1 MSKKAK
7 GFGQS
12 PTPTRKFKDFLLA
25 FGDFYR
31 KNSKYETKLQ
41 QFFKANI
48 NKLDDLLLDALP
60 LVFTSL
66 IADKSIDEREKIA
79 CLFENFAV
87 TIDKF
92 PLGDRATNLELSITA
107 HNLSLKIY
115 TRENSPEHWAQIL
128 NNLALAYSN
137 RIRGDR
143 SENLEKAI
151 ELYEQALEVY
161 TRENSPEHW
170 AQILNNLALAYSN
183 RIPGDRSENL
193 EKAIKLYGQ
202 ALEIRTRENFPVDWA
217 MTLNNLA
224 IAYSNRIRGDRAENL
239 EKAIELYEQTLEIR
253 TRENFLEDWAP
264 ILNNLALAY
273 SDRIRGDRAENLEKA
288 IELYEQALEVYT
300 RKNFPENWAMTL
312 NNLANA
318 YSNRILGDRAE
329 NLERALEL
337 YEQALE
343 VRTRKNFPVDCA
355 GTLNNLA
362 SAYSNRILGDRAEN
376 LEKAIELYEQ
386 ALEVYT
392 RENFPENWAISQHN
406 LANAYRERVLGERKD
421 NLERA
426 IDLYNQAAQIF
437 TRAALPVRWAKNK
450 GDLAEA
456 LMQRDNPGD
465 LDTAIALLQEALE
478 VSPAGCQDF
487 IDFQYR
493 LGIALSQRYD
503 RDKNFDDLRQALVA
517 YKTALDL
524 ISPEHYDRK
533 DIWKALPT
541 TQTILGSRLV
551 RDGEWQQGLQLLLN
565 SVNQLS
571 TSDDRLAHANALYHT
586 GRAYEVLSDREKAR
600 LYYRDALRW
609 YEYLQYLPGIAKS
622 RAGLG
627 NVFVSQGHLEKGMEE
642 LDRAKAIYQQLP
654 QTDPDKVEEIDII
667 YQASRRAI
675 ERQTSEVYL

>member
-31 KNSKYETKLQ
+31 KNSRDETKLQ
-41 QFFKANI
+41 QFLKANI

-66 IADKSIDEREKIA
+66 IADKSINEREIIA
-79 CLFENFAV
+79 SLFENFAV
-87 TIDKF
+87 TIYKF

-115 TRENSPEHWAQIL
+115 TRENSPA
-128 NNLALAYSN
+128 
-137 RIRGDR
+137 R
-143 SENLEKAI
+143 
-151 ELYEQALEVY
+151 
-161 TRENSPEHW
+161 
-170 AQILNNLALAYSN
+170 
-183 RIPGDRSENL
+183 
-193 EKAIKLYGQ
+193 
-202 ALEIRTRENFPVDWA
+202 
-217 MTLNNLA
+217 
-224 IAYSNRIRGDRAENL
+224 RA
-239 EKAIELYEQTLEIR
+239 
-253 TRENFLEDWAP
+253 
-264 ILNNLALAY
+264 
-273 SDRIRGDRAENLEKA
+273 G
-288 IELYEQALEVYT
+288 
-300 RKNFPENWAMTL
+300 TL

-318 YSNRILGDRAE
+318 YKDRIWGDRAE
-329 NLERALEL
+329 NLERA
-337 YEQALE
+337 
-343 VRTRKNFPVDCA
+343 
-355 GTLNNLA
+355 
-362 SAYSNRILGDRAEN
+362 
-376 LEKAIELYEQ
+376 IELYGQ

-392 RENFPENWAISQHN
+392 RENFPVDRARTLHNLANAYQKRIRGDRAENLERAIKLCEQVLEVYTREDFPVDRARTLHNLANTYQKRIRGDRAENLERAIKLCEQVLEVYTREDFPVARANTLRKLANAYGDRIWSDRSDNLEKAIELCEQALQIYRPDNFPEYWAISQHN

-421 NLERA
+421 NLEQA

-437 TRAALPVRWAKNK
+437 TRAAFPVQWAGNQ

-487 IDFQYR
+487 IDSQYR

-503 RDKNFDDLRQALVA
+503 CDKNPEDLQRALEA

-609 YEYLQYLPGIAKS
+609 YEYLQDLPGIAKS
-622 RAGLG
+622 RTGLG
-627 NVFVSQGHLEKGMEE
+627 NVFVSQGHLEKGMKE
-642 LDRAKAIYQQLP
+642 LDRAKAIYRQLP

-675 ERQTSEVYL
+675 ERQTSEVYI

>member
-1 MSKKAK
+1 MRNKSGLLTYTTMSKKAK

-25 FGDFYR
+25 FGDFCR
-31 KNSKYETKLQ
+31 KNSKDETKLQ
-41 QFFKANI
+41 QFLKANI

-79 CLFENFAV
+79 SLFENFAV
-87 TIDKF
+87 TIYNF

-115 TRENSPEHWAQIL
+115 TCENSPEHWAQIL
-128 NNLALAYSN
+128 NNLALAYSD
-137 RIRGDR
+137 RILGDR

-151 ELYEQALEVY
+151 ELYGQALEIY
-161 TRENSPEHW
+161 TRKNFPVDL
-170 AQILNNLALAYSN
+170 ARILNNLA
-183 RIPGDRSENL
+183 I
-193 EKAIKLYGQ
+193 
-202 ALEIRTRENFPVDWA
+202 
-217 MTLNNLA
+217 
-224 IAYSNRIRGDRAENL
+224 
-239 EKAIELYEQTLEIR
+239 
-253 TRENFLEDWAP
+253 
-264 ILNNLALAY
+264 AY

-288 IELYEQALEVYT
+288 IELY
-300 RKNFPENWAMTL
+300 
-312 NNLANA
+312 
-318 YSNRILGDRAE
+318 G
-329 NLERALEL
+329 
-337 YEQALE
+337 QALE
-343 VRTRKNFPVDCA
+343 VRTRKNFPVDWAMTLNNLASAYINRILGDRAENLEKAIELYGQALEIKTRKNFPVDWA

-392 RENFPENWAISQHN
+392 RENFPENWAISQQN
-406 LANAYRERVLGERKD
+406 LASAYRERVLGERKD
-421 NLERA
+421 NLEQA
-426 IDLYNQAAQIF
+426 IHLYNQAAQIF
-437 TRAALPVRWAKNK
+437 TRAALPVRWAGNQ

-487 IDFQYR
+487 IDSQYR

-609 YEYLQYLPGIAKS
+609 YEYLQDLPGIAKS
-622 RAGLG
+622 RTGLG
-627 NVFVSQGHLEKGMEE
+627 NVFVSQGYLEKGMKE
-642 LDRAKAIYQQLP
+642 LDRAKAIYRQLP
-654 QTDPDKVEEIDII
+654 QTDPDRVEEIDII

>member
-1 MSKKAK
+1 MGNKSGLLTYTTMSKKAK

-31 KNSKYETKLQ
+31 KNSKDETKLQ
-41 QFFKANI
+41 QFLKANI

-79 CLFENFAV
+79 SLFENFAV
-87 TIDKF
+87 TIYKF
-92 PLGDRATNLELSITA
+92 PLGDRATNLELSIIA

-115 TRENSPEHWAQIL
+115 TCENSPENWAQIL
-128 NNLALAYSN
+128 NNLAL
-137 RIRGDR
+137 
-143 SENLEKAI
+143 
-151 ELYEQALEVY
+151 
-161 TRENSPEHW
+161 
-170 AQILNNLALAYSN
+170 
-183 RIPGDRSENL
+183 
-193 EKAIKLYGQ
+193 
-202 ALEIRTRENFPVDWA
+202 
-217 MTLNNLA
+217 
-224 IAYSNRIRGDRAENL
+224 AYSNRIRGDRAENL
-239 EKAIELYEQTLEIR
+239 EKAIELYGQALEIYTR
-253 TRENFLEDWAP
+253 KNLRENWAQ

-288 IELYEQALEVYT
+288 IELYGQALEIYTRKNFPEDWAMTLNNLANAYSVRILGDRSENLEKAIELYEQALEVRT

-318 YSNRILGDRAE
+318 YSVQILGDRSE
-329 NLERALEL
+329 NLEKAIKLH
-337 YEQALE
+337 EQALE
-343 VRTRKNFPVDCA
+343 VRTRENFPVD
-355 GTLNNLA
+355 
-362 SAYSNRILGDRAEN
+362 
-376 LEKAIELYEQ
+376 
-386 ALEVYT
+386 
-392 RENFPENWAISQHN
+392 WAISQHN
-406 LANAYRERVLGERKD
+406 LASAYRERVLGERKD
-421 NLERA
+421 NLEQA
-426 IDLYNQAAQIF
+426 IHLHNQAAQIF
-437 TRAALPVRWAKNK
+437 TRAAFPVQWAGNQ
-450 GDLAEA
+450 GHLAEA

-487 IDFQYR
+487 IDSQYR

-503 RDKNFDDLRQALVA
+503 RNKNFDDLRQALVA

-609 YEYLQYLPGIAKS
+609 YEYLQDLPGIAKS
-622 RAGLG
+622 RTGLG
-627 NVFVSQGHLEKGMEE
+627 NVFVSQGYLEKGMEE
-642 LDRAKAIYQQLP
+642 LDRAKAIYRQLP

-675 ERQTSEVYL
+675 ERQTSEVYI

>member
-25 FGDFYR
+25 FGDFCR
-31 KNSKYETKLQ
+31 KNPKDETKLQ
-41 QFFKANI
+41 QFLKANI

-60 LVFTSL
+60 LVVTSL
-66 IADKSIDEREKIA
+66 IADKSINEREKIA
-79 CLFENFAV
+79 SLFENFAV
-87 TIDKF
+87 TIHEF

-115 TRENSPEHWAQIL
+115 TRKDFPE
-128 NNLALAYSN
+128 
-137 RIRGDR
+137 
-143 SENLEKAI
+143 
-151 ELYEQALEVY
+151 
-161 TRENSPEHW
+161 
-170 AQILNNLALAYSN
+170 
-183 RIPGDRSENL
+183 
-193 EKAIKLYGQ
+193 
-202 ALEIRTRENFPVDWA
+202 DWA
-217 MTLNNLA
+217 M
-224 IAYSNRIRGDRAENL
+224 
-239 EKAIELYEQTLEIR
+239 
-253 TRENFLEDWAP
+253 
-264 ILNNLALAY
+264 
-273 SDRIRGDRAENLEKA
+273 
-288 IELYEQALEVYT
+288 
-300 RKNFPENWAMTL
+300 
-312 NNLANA
+312 
-318 YSNRILGDRAE
+318 
-329 NLERALEL
+329 
-337 YEQALE
+337 
-343 VRTRKNFPVDCA
+343 
-355 GTLNNLA
+355 TLNNLA

-386 ALEVYT
+386 ALEVRT
-392 RENFPENWAISQHN
+392 RKNFPVDWAMSQQN
-406 LANAYRERVLGERKD
+406 LANAYRERVFGERKD
-421 NLERA
+421 NLEQA
-426 IDLYNQAAQIF
+426 IDLHNQAAQIF
-437 TRAALPVRWAKNK
+437 TRAAFPVPWAGNQ

-478 VSPAGCQDF
+478 VYPAGCQDF
-487 IDFQYR
+487 IDSQYR

-571 TSDDRLAHANALYHT
+571 TSDDRLAHGNALYHT

-609 YEYLQYLPGIAKS
+609 SEYLQDLPGIAKS
-622 RAGLG
+622 RTGLG

-654 QTDPDKVEEIDII
+654 QTDPDKVEEIDIKPL
-667 YQASRRAI
+667 A
-675 ERQTSEVYL
+675 

>member
-12 PTPTRKFKDFLLA
+12 PTPTRKFKDFLL
-25 FGDFYR
+25 
-31 KNSKYETKLQ
+31 
-41 QFFKANI
+41 
-48 NKLDDLLLDALP
+48 LLLDALP

-79 CLFENFAV
+79 SLFENFAV
-87 TIDKF
+87 TIYKF

-115 TRENSPEHWAQIL
+115 TRENFPEDWAGTL
-128 NNLALAYSN
+128 NNLALAYSD

-143 SENLEKAI
+143 ADNLEKAI
-151 ELYEQALEVY
+151 ELY
-161 TRENSPEHW
+161 
-170 AQILNNLALAYSN
+170 
-183 RIPGDRSENL
+183 
-193 EKAIKLYGQ
+193 GQ
-202 ALEIRTRENFPVDWA
+202 ALEIKTRKNFLEDWA

-224 IAYSNRIRGDRAENL
+224 LAYSNRIRGDRAENL
-239 EKAIELYEQTLEIR
+239 EKAIELYGQALEIY
-253 TRENFLEDWAP
+253 TCENFPEDWAMT
-264 ILNNLALAY
+264 LNNLANAY
-273 SDRIRGDRAENLEKA
+273 SVRILGDRSENLEKA
-288 IELYEQALEVYT
+288 IELYEQALEVRT

-318 YSNRILGDRAE
+318 YSVQILGDR
-329 NLERALEL
+329 
-337 YEQALE
+337 
-343 VRTRKNFPVDCA
+343 
-355 GTLNNLA
+355 
-362 SAYSNRILGDRAEN
+362 SEN
-376 LEKAIELYEQ
+376 LEKAIELYGQ

-392 RENFPENWAISQHN
+392 RENFPVDWAISQHN
-406 LANAYRERVLGERKD
+406 LASAYRERVLGERKD
-421 NLERA
+421 NLEQA
-426 IDLYNQAAQIF
+426 IHLHNQAAQIF
-437 TRAALPVRWAKNK
+437 TRAAFPVQWAGNQ
-450 GDLAEA
+450 GHLAEA

-487 IDFQYR
+487 IDSQYR

-503 RDKNFDDLRQALVA
+503 RDKNPDDLQRALVA
-517 YKTALDL
+517 YKTALDP

-609 YEYLQYLPGIAKS
+609 YEYLQDLPGIAKS
-622 RAGLG
+622 RTGLG
-627 NVFVSQGHLEKGMEE
+627 NVFVSQGYLEKGMKE
-642 LDRAKAIYQQLP
+642 LDRAKAIYRQLP
-654 QTDPDKVEEIDII
+654 QTDPDRVEEIDII

-675 ERQTSEVYL
+675 ERQTSEVYI

>member
-12 PTPTRKFKDFLLA
+12 PTPTRKFKDFLFA
-25 FGDFYR
+25 FGDFCR
-31 KNSKYETKLQ
+31 KNSKDETKLQ
-41 QFFKANI
+41 QFLKANI

-115 TRENSPEHWAQIL
+115 TRENSPENWAQIL
-128 NNLALAYSN
+128 NNLAL
-137 RIRGDR
+137 
-143 SENLEKAI
+143 
-151 ELYEQALEVY
+151 
-161 TRENSPEHW
+161 
-170 AQILNNLALAYSN
+170 
-183 RIPGDRSENL
+183 
-193 EKAIKLYGQ
+193 
-202 ALEIRTRENFPVDWA
+202 
-217 MTLNNLA
+217 
-224 IAYSNRIRGDRAENL
+224 AYSNRIRGDRAENL
-239 EKAIELYEQTLEIR
+239 EKAIELYGQVLEIRTRENFPENWAATLNNLAIAYSNRIRGDRADNLEKAIELYEQTLEVR
-253 TRENFLEDWAP
+253 TRENFLEDWAT

-273 SDRIRGDRAENLEKA
+273 SDRI
-288 IELYEQALEVYT
+288 
-300 RKNFPENWAMTL
+300 
-312 NNLANA
+312 
-318 YSNRILGDRAE
+318 LGDRSE
-329 NLERALEL
+329 NLERAIKL

-343 VRTRKNFPVDCA
+343 VRTRKNFPVDWA
-355 GTLNNLA
+355 ATFNNLA

-376 LEKAIELYEQ
+376 LEKAIELYGQ

-421 NLERA
+421 NLEQA
-426 IDLYNQAAQIF
+426 IDLYNQAAQIS
-437 TRAALPVRWAKNK
+437 TRAAFPVPWAGNQ

-487 IDFQYR
+487 IDSQYL
-493 LGIALSQRYD
+493 LGIALSERYD
-503 RDKNFDDLRQALVA
+503 RDKNLDDLQRALVA

-609 YEYLQYLPGIAKS
+609 YEYLQDLPGIAKS
-622 RAGLG
+622 RTGLG

>member
-1 MSKKAK
+1 MRNRSGLLTYTTMSKKAK

-31 KNSKYETKLQ
+31 KNSKDETKLQ
-41 QFFKANI
+41 QFLKANI

-79 CLFENFAV
+79 SLLENFAV
-87 TIDKF
+87 TIYEF
-92 PLGDRATNLELSITA
+92 PLGDRATNLELSIIA

-115 TRENSPEHWAQIL
+115 TCENSPENWAQIL
-128 NNLALAYSN
+128 NNLALAYSD
-137 RIRGDR
+137 RIRGDRGENLEKAIELYGQALEIYTCENFPEDWAMTLNNLANAYSVRILGDR

-151 ELYEQALEVY
+151 ELYEQALEV
-161 TRENSPEHW
+161 R
-170 AQILNNLALAYSN
+170 
-183 RIPGDRSENL
+183 
-193 EKAIKLYGQ
+193 
-202 ALEIRTRENFPVDWA
+202 
-217 MTLNNLA
+217 
-224 IAYSNRIRGDRAENL
+224 
-239 EKAIELYEQTLEIR
+239 
-253 TRENFLEDWAP
+253 
-264 ILNNLALAY
+264 
-273 SDRIRGDRAENLEKA
+273 
-288 IELYEQALEVYT
+288 T

-318 YSNRILGDRAE
+318 YSVQILGDR
-329 NLERALEL
+329 
-337 YEQALE
+337 
-343 VRTRKNFPVDCA
+343 
-355 GTLNNLA
+355 
-362 SAYSNRILGDRAEN
+362 SEN
-376 LEKAIELYEQ
+376 LEKAIELYGQ

-392 RENFPENWAISQHN
+392 RENFPVDWAISQHN
-406 LANAYRERVLGERKD
+406 LASAYRERVLGERKD
-421 NLERA
+421 NLEQA
-426 IDLYNQAAQIF
+426 IHLYNQAAQIF
-437 TRAALPVRWAKNK
+437 TRAALPVRWAGNQ

-487 IDFQYR
+487 IDSQYR

-609 YEYLQYLPGIAKS
+609 YEYLQDLPGIAKS
-622 RAGLG
+622 RTGLG
-627 NVFVSQGHLEKGMEE
+627 NVFVSQGYLEKGMKE
-642 LDRAKAIYQQLP
+642 LDRAKAIYRQLP
-654 QTDPDKVEEIDII
+654 QTDPDRVEEIDII

-675 ERQTSEVYL
+675 ERQTSEVYI

>member
-60 LVFTSL
+60 LVFTRL

-92 PLGDRATNLELSITA
+92 PLGDRATNLELSIIA

-115 TRENSPEHWAQIL
+115 TRKDSPENWAQIL
-128 NNLALAYSN
+128 NNLAVACKNRILGDRAENLERAIKLYEQALEVRTRKNFPVDWAGTLNNLALAYSD

-143 SENLEKAI
+143 ADNLEKAI
-151 ELYEQALEVY
+151 ELYGQALEIY
-161 TRENSPEHW
+161 TRKNFPVDL
-170 AQILNNLALAYSN
+170 ARILNNLA
-183 RIPGDRSENL
+183 I
-193 EKAIKLYGQ
+193 
-202 ALEIRTRENFPVDWA
+202 
-217 MTLNNLA
+217 
-224 IAYSNRIRGDRAENL
+224 
-239 EKAIELYEQTLEIR
+239 
-253 TRENFLEDWAP
+253 
-264 ILNNLALAY
+264 AY

-288 IELYEQALEVYT
+288 IELYGQALEVRT
-300 RKNFPENWAMTL
+300 RKNFPVDWAMTL
-312 NNLANA
+312 NNLASA
-318 YSNRILGDRAE
+318 YINRILGDRAE
-329 NLERALEL
+329 NLEKAIEL
-337 YEQALE
+337 YGQALE

-386 ALEVYT
+386 ALQVYT
-392 RENFPENWAISQHN
+392 RENFPENWAMSQQN
-406 LANAYRERVLGERKD
+406 LANAYCERVLGERKD

-487 IDFQYR
+487 IDSQYR

-609 YEYLQYLPGIAKS
+609 YEYLQDLPGIAKS
-622 RAGLG
+622 RTGLG

>member
-25 FGDFYR
+25 FGDFCR
-31 KNSKYETKLQ
+31 KNSKDETKLQ
-41 QFFKANI
+41 QFLKANI

-79 CLFENFAV
+79 SLFENFAV
-87 TIDKF
+87 TIYNF

-115 TRENSPEHWAQIL
+115 TREDSPEDWAGTLNNLAVACKNRILGDRAENLERAIKLYEQALEVRTRKNFPVDWAGTL
-128 NNLALAYSN
+128 NNLALAYSD

-143 SENLEKAI
+143 ADNLEKAI
-151 ELYEQALEVY
+151 ELYGQALEIY
-161 TRENSPEHW
+161 TRKNFPVDL
-170 AQILNNLALAYSN
+170 ARILNNLA
-183 RIPGDRSENL
+183 I
-193 EKAIKLYGQ
+193 
-202 ALEIRTRENFPVDWA
+202 
-217 MTLNNLA
+217 
-224 IAYSNRIRGDRAENL
+224 
-239 EKAIELYEQTLEIR
+239 
-253 TRENFLEDWAP
+253 
-264 ILNNLALAY
+264 AY

-288 IELYEQALEVYT
+288 IELY
-300 RKNFPENWAMTL
+300 
-312 NNLANA
+312 
-318 YSNRILGDRAE
+318 G
-329 NLERALEL
+329 
-337 YEQALE
+337 QALE
-343 VRTRKNFPVDCA
+343 VRTRKNFPVDWA
-355 GTLNNLA
+355 MTLNNLA
-362 SAYSNRILGDRAEN
+362 SAYINRILGDRAEN

-392 RENFPENWAISQHN
+392 RENFPENWAISQQN
-406 LANAYRERVLGERKD
+406 LASAYRERVLGERKD
-421 NLERA
+421 NLEQA
-426 IDLYNQAAQIF
+426 IHLYNQAAQIF
-437 TRAALPVRWAKNK
+437 TRAALPVRWAGNQ

-487 IDFQYR
+487 IDSQYR

-609 YEYLQYLPGIAKS
+609 YEYLQDLPGIAKS
-622 RAGLG
+622 RTGLG
-627 NVFVSQGHLEKGMEE
+627 NVFVSQGYLEKGMKE
-642 LDRAKAIYQQLP
+642 LDRAKAIYRQLP
-654 QTDPDKVEEIDII
+654 QTDPDRVEEIDII

>member
-1 MSKKAK
+1 MRNKSGLLTYTTMSKKAK

-25 FGDFYR
+25 FGDFCR
-31 KNSKYETKLQ
+31 KNSKDETKLQ
-41 QFFKANI
+41 QFLKANI

-79 CLFENFAV
+79 SLFENFAV
-87 TIDKF
+87 TIYNF

-115 TRENSPEHWAQIL
+115 TREDSPEDWAGTLNNLAVACKNRILGDRAENLERAIKLYEQALEVRTRKNFPVDWAGTL
-128 NNLALAYSN
+128 NNLALAYSD

-143 SENLEKAI
+143 ADNLEKAI
-151 ELYEQALEVY
+151 ELYGQALEIY
-161 TRENSPEHW
+161 TRKNFPVDL
-170 AQILNNLALAYSN
+170 ARILNNLA
-183 RIPGDRSENL
+183 I
-193 EKAIKLYGQ
+193 
-202 ALEIRTRENFPVDWA
+202 
-217 MTLNNLA
+217 
-224 IAYSNRIRGDRAENL
+224 
-239 EKAIELYEQTLEIR
+239 
-253 TRENFLEDWAP
+253 
-264 ILNNLALAY
+264 AY

-288 IELYEQALEVYT
+288 IELY
-300 RKNFPENWAMTL
+300 
-312 NNLANA
+312 
-318 YSNRILGDRAE
+318 G
-329 NLERALEL
+329 
-337 YEQALE
+337 QALE
-343 VRTRKNFPVDCA
+343 VRTRKNFPVDWA
-355 GTLNNLA
+355 MTLNNLA

-392 RENFPENWAISQHN
+392 RENFPENWAISQQN
-406 LANAYRERVLGERKD
+406 LASAYRERVLGERKD
-421 NLERA
+421 NLEQA
-426 IDLYNQAAQIF
+426 IHLYNQAAQIF
-437 TRAALPVRWAKNK
+437 TRAALPVRWAGNQ

-487 IDFQYR
+487 IDSQYR

-609 YEYLQYLPGIAKS
+609 YEYLQDLPGIAKS
-622 RAGLG
+622 RTGLG
-627 NVFVSQGHLEKGMEE
+627 NVFVSQGHLEKGMKE
-642 LDRAKAIYQQLP
+642 LDRAKAIYRQLP
-654 QTDPDKVEEIDII
+654 QTDPDRVEEIDII

-675 ERQTSEVYL
+675 ERQTSEVYI

>member
-1 MSKKAK
+1 MRNKSGLLTYTTMSKKAK

-12 PTPTRKFKDFLLA
+12 PTPTRKFKDFLFA

-31 KNSKYETKLQ
+31 KNSKDETKLQ
-41 QFFKANI
+41 QFLKANI

-66 IADKSIDEREKIA
+66 IADKSIDERERIA
-79 CLFENFAV
+79 SLFENFAV
-87 TIDKF
+87 TIYNF

-115 TRENSPEHWAQIL
+115 TREDSPE
-128 NNLALAYSN
+128 
-137 RIRGDR
+137 
-143 SENLEKAI
+143 
-151 ELYEQALEVY
+151 
-161 TRENSPEHW
+161 
-170 AQILNNLALAYSN
+170 
-183 RIPGDRSENL
+183 
-193 EKAIKLYGQ
+193 
-202 ALEIRTRENFPVDWA
+202 DWA
-217 MTLNNLA
+217 GTLNNLA
-224 IAYSNRIRGDRAENL
+224 SAYIN
-239 EKAIELYEQTLEIR
+239 
-253 TRENFLEDWAP
+253 
-264 ILNNLALAY
+264 
-273 SDRIRGDRAENLEKA
+273 RIRGDRAENLEKA
-288 IELYEQALEVYT
+288 IELYEQALEIYTRKNFPVDWAGTLNNLALAYSDRIRGDRADNLEKAIELYGQALEIYTRKNFPEDWAMTLNNLALAYSNRIRGDRAENLEKAIKLYEQALEVRT

-318 YSNRILGDRAE
+318 YSVRILGDR
-329 NLERALEL
+329 
-337 YEQALE
+337 
-343 VRTRKNFPVDCA
+343 
-355 GTLNNLA
+355 
-362 SAYSNRILGDRAEN
+362 SEN
-376 LEKAIELYEQ
+376 LEKAIELYGQ

-392 RENFPENWAISQHN
+392 RENFPVDWAISQHN
-406 LANAYRERVLGERKD
+406 LASAYRERVLGERKD
-421 NLERA
+421 NLEQA
-426 IDLYNQAAQIF
+426 IHLHNQAAQIF
-437 TRAALPVRWAKNK
+437 TRAAFPVQWAGNQ
-450 GDLAEA
+450 GHLAEA

-487 IDFQYR
+487 IDSQYR

-503 RDKNFDDLRQALVA
+503 RDKNPDDLQRALVA

-609 YEYLQYLPGIAKS
+609 YEYLQDLPGIAKS
-622 RAGLG
+622 RTGLG
-627 NVFVSQGHLEKGMEE
+627 NVFVSQGHLEKGMKE
-642 LDRAKAIYQQLP
+642 LDRAKAIYRQLP
-654 QTDPDKVEEIDII
+654 QTDPDRVEEIDII

-675 ERQTSEVYL
+675 ERQTSEVYI

>member
-31 KNSKYETKLQ
+31 KNSRDETKLQ
-41 QFFKANI
+41 QFLKANI

-79 CLFENFAV
+79 SLFENFAV
-87 TIDKF
+87 TIYKF

-115 TRENSPEHWAQIL
+115 TRENFPEDWAGTL
-128 NNLALAYSN
+128 NNLALAYSD

-143 SENLEKAI
+143 ADNLEKAI
-151 ELYEQALEVY
+151 ELY
-161 TRENSPEHW
+161 
-170 AQILNNLALAYSN
+170 
-183 RIPGDRSENL
+183 
-193 EKAIKLYGQ
+193 GQ
-202 ALEIRTRENFPVDWA
+202 ALEIKTRKNFLEDWA

-224 IAYSNRIRGDRAENL
+224 LAYSNRIRGDRAENL
-239 EKAIELYEQTLEIR
+239 EKAIELYGQALEIY
-253 TRENFLEDWAP
+253 TCENFPEDWAMT
-264 ILNNLALAY
+264 LNNLANAY
-273 SDRIRGDRAENLEKA
+273 SVRILGDRSENLEKA
-288 IELYEQALEVYT
+288 IELYEQALEVRT

-318 YSNRILGDRAE
+318 YSVQILGDR
-329 NLERALEL
+329 
-337 YEQALE
+337 
-343 VRTRKNFPVDCA
+343 
-355 GTLNNLA
+355 
-362 SAYSNRILGDRAEN
+362 SEN
-376 LEKAIELYEQ
+376 LEKAIELYGQ

-392 RENFPENWAISQHN
+392 RENFPVDWAISQHN
-406 LANAYRERVLGERKD
+406 LASAYRERVLGERKD
-421 NLERA
+421 NLEQA
-426 IDLYNQAAQIF
+426 IHLHNQAAQIF
-437 TRAALPVRWAKNK
+437 TRAAFPVQWAGNQ
-450 GDLAEA
+450 GHLAEA

-609 YEYLQYLPGIAKS
+609 YEYLQDLPGIAKS
-622 RAGLG
+622 RTGLG

>member
-25 FGDFYR
+25 FGDFCR
-31 KNSKYETKLQ
+31 KNSKDETKLQ
-41 QFFKANI
+41 QFLKANI

-79 CLFENFAV
+79 SLLENFAV
-87 TIDKF
+87 TIYEF
-92 PLGDRATNLELSITA
+92 PLGDRATNLELSIIA

-115 TRENSPEHWAQIL
+115 TCENSPENWAQIL

-137 RIRGDR
+137 RILGDR
-143 SENLEKAI
+143 AENLEKAI
-151 ELYEQALEVY
+151 ELYGQALEIY
-161 TRENSPEHW
+161 TRKNSPENW

-183 RIPGDRSENL
+183 RIL
-193 EKAIKLYGQ
+193 
-202 ALEIRTRENFPVDWA
+202 
-217 MTLNNLA
+217 
-224 IAYSNRIRGDRAENL
+224 GDRAENL
-239 EKAIELYEQTLEIR
+239 EKAIELYGQALEIY
-253 TRENFLEDWAP
+253 TRENF
-264 ILNNLALAY
+264 
-273 SDRIRGDRAENLEKA
+273 R
-288 IELYEQALEVYT
+288 
-300 RKNFPENWAMTL
+300 ENWA
-312 NNLANA
+312 A
-318 YSNRILGDRAE
+318 
-329 NLERALEL
+329 
-337 YEQALE
+337 
-343 VRTRKNFPVDCA
+343 
-355 GTLNNLA
+355 TLNNLA

-386 ALEVYT
+386 ALEVRTRKNFPENWAMTLNNLANAYSVQILGDRSENLEKAIELYGQALEVYT
-392 RENFPENWAISQHN
+392 RENFPVDWAISQHN
-406 LANAYRERVLGERKD
+406 LASAYRERVLGERKD
-421 NLERA
+421 NLEQA
-426 IDLYNQAAQIF
+426 IHLHNQAAQIF
-437 TRAALPVRWAKNK
+437 TRAAFPVQWAGNQ
-450 GDLAEA
+450 GHLAEA

-487 IDFQYR
+487 IDSQYR

-503 RDKNFDDLRQALVA
+503 RDKNPDDLQRALVA
-517 YKTALDL
+517 YKTVLDP

-609 YEYLQYLPGIAKS
+609 YEYLQDLPGIAKS
-622 RAGLG
+622 RTGLG
-627 NVFVSQGHLEKGMEE
+627 NVFVSQGYLEKGMKE
-642 LDRAKAIYQQLP
+642 LDRAKAIYRQLP
-654 QTDPDKVEEIDII
+654 QTDPDRVEEIDII

>member
-31 KNSKYETKLQ
+31 KNSRDETKLQ
-41 QFFKANI
+41 QFLKANI

-66 IADKSIDEREKIA
+66 IADKSINEREIIA
-79 CLFENFAV
+79 SLFENFAV
-87 TIDKF
+87 TIYKF

-115 TRENSPEHWAQIL
+115 TREDSPEDWAGTL
-128 NNLALAYSN
+128 NNLAVACKN
-137 RIRGDR
+137 RILGDR
-143 SENLEKAI
+143 AENLERAI
-151 ELYEQALEVY
+151 E
-161 TRENSPEHW
+161 
-170 AQILNNLALAYSN
+170 
-183 RIPGDRSENL
+183 
-193 EKAIKLYGQ
+193 LYGQ
-202 ALEIRTRENFPVDWA
+202 ALEVRTRKNFPENWA
-217 MTLNNLA
+217 ATLNNLA
-224 IAYSNRIRGDRAENL
+224 IAYSNRIRGDRADNL
-239 EKAIELYEQTLEIR
+239 EKAIELYEQTLEVR
-253 TRENFLEDWAP
+253 TRENFLEDWATILNNLALAYSDRILGDRSENLERAIKLYEQALEVRTRKNFP
-264 ILNNLALAY
+264 VDWAGTLNNLALAY
-273 SDRIRGDRAENLEKA
+273 SDRIRGDRADNLEKA
-288 IELYEQALEVYT
+288 IELYGQALEIY
-300 RKNFPENWAMTL
+300 
-312 NNLANA
+312 
-318 YSNRILGDRAE
+318 
-329 NLERALEL
+329 
-337 YEQALE
+337 
-343 VRTRKNFPVDCA
+343 TRKNFPVDLA
-355 GTLNNLA
+355 RILNNLA
-362 SAYSNRILGDRAEN
+362 LAYSNRILGDRAEN
-376 LEKAIELYEQ
+376 LEKAIELYGQ

-392 RENFPENWAISQHN
+392 RENFPENWAMSQHN
-406 LANAYRERVLGERKD
+406 LANAYCERVLGERKD

-437 TRAALPVRWAKNK
+437 TRAAFPVQWAGNQ

-487 IDFQYR
+487 IDSQYR

-503 RDKNFDDLRQALVA
+503 RDKNFDDLRQALEA

-609 YEYLQYLPGIAKS
+609 YEYLQDLPGIAKS
-622 RAGLG
+622 RTGLG
-627 NVFVSQGHLEKGMEE
+627 NVFVSQGHLEKGMKE
-642 LDRAKAIYQQLP
+642 LDRAKAIYRQLP

-675 ERQTSEVYL
+675 ERQTSEVYI

>member
-31 KNSKYETKLQ
+31 KNSKDETKLQ
-41 QFFKANI
+41 QFLKANI

-66 IADKSIDEREKIA
+66 IADKSIDERERIA
-79 CLFENFAV
+79 SLFENFAV
-87 TIDKF
+87 TIYNF

-115 TRENSPEHWAQIL
+115 TRENFPEDWAGTL
-128 NNLALAYSN
+128 NNLALAYSD

-143 SENLEKAI
+143 ADNLEKAI
-151 ELYEQALEVY
+151 ELYGQALEIY
-161 TRENSPEHW
+161 TRKNFPVDL
-170 AQILNNLALAYSN
+170 ARILNNLA
-183 RIPGDRSENL
+183 I
-193 EKAIKLYGQ
+193 
-202 ALEIRTRENFPVDWA
+202 
-217 MTLNNLA
+217 
-224 IAYSNRIRGDRAENL
+224 
-239 EKAIELYEQTLEIR
+239 
-253 TRENFLEDWAP
+253 
-264 ILNNLALAY
+264 AY

-288 IELYEQALEVYT
+288 IELY
-300 RKNFPENWAMTL
+300 
-312 NNLANA
+312 
-318 YSNRILGDRAE
+318 G
-329 NLERALEL
+329 
-337 YEQALE
+337 QALE
-343 VRTRKNFPVDCA
+343 VRTRKNFPVDWA
-355 GTLNNLA
+355 MTLNNLA
-362 SAYSNRILGDRAEN
+362 SAYINRILGDRAEN
-376 LEKAIELYEQ
+376 LEKAIELYGQ

-426 IDLYNQAAQIF
+426 IDLQNQAAQIF

-609 YEYLQYLPGIAKS
+609 YEYLQDLPGIAKS
-622 RAGLG
+622 RTGLG

>member
-31 KNSKYETKLQ
+31 KNSKDETKLQ
-41 QFFKANI
+41 QFLKANI

-79 CLFENFAV
+79 SLLENFAV
-87 TIDKF
+87 TIYKF
-92 PLGDRATNLELSITA
+92 PLGDRATNLELSIIA

-115 TRENSPEHWAQIL
+115 TCENSPENWAQ
-128 NNLALAYSN
+128 
-137 RIRGDR
+137 
-143 SENLEKAI
+143 
-151 ELYEQALEVY
+151 
-161 TRENSPEHW
+161 
-170 AQILNNLALAYSN
+170 
-183 RIPGDRSENL
+183 
-193 EKAIKLYGQ
+193 
-202 ALEIRTRENFPVDWA
+202 
-217 MTLNNLA
+217 
-224 IAYSNRIRGDRAENL
+224 
-239 EKAIELYEQTLEIR
+239 
-253 TRENFLEDWAP
+253 

-288 IELYEQALEVYT
+288 IELYGQALEIYTRKNFPEDWAMTLNNLALAYSNRIRGDRAENLEKAIKLYEQALEVRT

-318 YSNRILGDRAE
+318 YSVRILGDR
-329 NLERALEL
+329 
-337 YEQALE
+337 
-343 VRTRKNFPVDCA
+343 
-355 GTLNNLA
+355 
-362 SAYSNRILGDRAEN
+362 SEN
-376 LEKAIELYEQ
+376 LEKAIELYGQ

-392 RENFPENWAISQHN
+392 RENFPVDWAISQHN
-406 LANAYRERVLGERKD
+406 LASAYRERVLGERKD
-421 NLERA
+421 NLEQA
-426 IDLYNQAAQIF
+426 IHLHNQAAQIF
-437 TRAALPVRWAKNK
+437 TRAAFPVQWAGNQ
-450 GDLAEA
+450 GHLAEA

-487 IDFQYR
+487 IDSQYR

-503 RDKNFDDLRQALVA
+503 RDKNPDDLQRALVA

-609 YEYLQYLPGIAKS
+609 YEYLQDLPGIAKS
-622 RAGLG
+622 RTGLG
-627 NVFVSQGHLEKGMEE
+627 NVFVSQGHLEKGMKE
-642 LDRAKAIYQQLP
+642 LDRAKAIYRQLP
-654 QTDPDKVEEIDII
+654 QTDPDRVEEIDII

-675 ERQTSEVYL
+675 ERQTSEVYI

>member
-1 MSKKAK
+1 
-7 GFGQS
+7 
-12 PTPTRKFKDFLLA
+12 
-25 FGDFYR
+25 
-31 KNSKYETKLQ
+31 
-41 QFFKANI
+41 
-48 NKLDDLLLDALP
+48 
-60 LVFTSL
+60 
-66 IADKSIDEREKIA
+66 
-79 CLFENFAV
+79 
-87 TIDKF
+87 
-92 PLGDRATNLELSITA
+92 
-107 HNLSLKIY
+107 
-115 TRENSPEHWAQIL
+115 
-128 NNLALAYSN
+128 
-137 RIRGDR
+137 
-143 SENLEKAI
+143 
-151 ELYEQALEVY
+151 
-161 TRENSPEHW
+161 
-170 AQILNNLALAYSN
+170 
-183 RIPGDRSENL
+183 
-193 EKAIKLYGQ
+193 
-202 ALEIRTRENFPVDWA
+202 
-217 MTLNNLA
+217 
-224 IAYSNRIRGDRAENL
+224 
-239 EKAIELYEQTLEIR
+239 
-253 TRENFLEDWAP
+253 
-264 ILNNLALAY
+264 
-273 SDRIRGDRAENLEKA
+273 
-288 IELYEQALEVYT
+288 
-300 RKNFPENWAMTL
+300 
-312 NNLANA
+312 
-318 YSNRILGDRAE
+318 
-329 NLERALEL
+329 
-337 YEQALE
+337 
-343 VRTRKNFPVDCA
+343 
-355 GTLNNLA
+355 
-362 SAYSNRILGDRAEN
+362 
-376 LEKAIELYEQ
+376 
-386 ALEVYT
+386 
-392 RENFPENWAISQHN
+392 

-465 LDTAIALLQEALE
+465 LDTAIALLQEARE

-487 IDFQYR
+487 IDSQYR

>member
-1 MSKKAK
+1 MGNKSGLLTYTTMSKKAK

-31 KNSKYETKLQ
+31 KNSKDETKLQ
-41 QFFKANI
+41 QFLKANI

-79 CLFENFAV
+79 SLFENFAV
-87 TIDKF
+87 TIYKF
-92 PLGDRATNLELSITA
+92 PLGDRATNLELSIIA

-115 TRENSPEHWAQIL
+115 TCENSPENWAQIL
-128 NNLALAYSN
+128 NNLAL
-137 RIRGDR
+137 
-143 SENLEKAI
+143 
-151 ELYEQALEVY
+151 
-161 TRENSPEHW
+161 
-170 AQILNNLALAYSN
+170 
-183 RIPGDRSENL
+183 
-193 EKAIKLYGQ
+193 
-202 ALEIRTRENFPVDWA
+202 
-217 MTLNNLA
+217 
-224 IAYSNRIRGDRAENL
+224 AYSNRIRGDRAENL
-239 EKAIELYEQTLEIR
+239 EKAIELYGQALEIYTR
-253 TRENFLEDWAP
+253 KNLRENWAQ

-288 IELYEQALEVYT
+288 IELYGQALEIYTRKNFPEDWAMTLNNLANAYSVRILGDRSENLEKAIELYEQALEVRT

-318 YSNRILGDRAE
+318 YSVQILGDR
-329 NLERALEL
+329 
-337 YEQALE
+337 
-343 VRTRKNFPVDCA
+343 
-355 GTLNNLA
+355 
-362 SAYSNRILGDRAEN
+362 SEN
-376 LEKAIELYEQ
+376 LEKAIKLHEQ

-392 RENFPENWAISQHN
+392 RENFPVDWAISQHN
-406 LANAYRERVLGERKD
+406 LASAYRERVLGERKD
-421 NLERA
+421 NLEQA
-426 IDLYNQAAQIF
+426 IHLHNQAAQIF
-437 TRAALPVRWAKNK
+437 TRAAFPVQWAGNQ
-450 GDLAEA
+450 GHLAEA

-487 IDFQYR
+487 IDSQYR

-503 RDKNFDDLRQALVA
+503 RDKNPDDLQRALVA

-609 YEYLQYLPGIAKS
+609 YEYLQDLPGIAKS
-622 RAGLG
+622 RTGLG
-627 NVFVSQGHLEKGMEE
+627 NVFVSQGYLEKGMEE
-642 LDRAKAIYQQLP
+642 LDRAKAIYRQLP
-654 QTDPDKVEEIDII
+654 QTDPDRVEEIDII

>member
-31 KNSKYETKLQ
+31 KNSKDETKLQ
-41 QFFKANI
+41 QFLKANI

-79 CLFENFAV
+79 SLLENFAV
-87 TIDKF
+87 TIYEF
-92 PLGDRATNLELSITA
+92 PLGDRATNLELSIIA

-115 TRENSPEHWAQIL
+115 TCENSPEDWAQ
-128 NNLALAYSN
+128 
-137 RIRGDR
+137 
-143 SENLEKAI
+143 
-151 ELYEQALEVY
+151 
-161 TRENSPEHW
+161 
-170 AQILNNLALAYSN
+170 
-183 RIPGDRSENL
+183 
-193 EKAIKLYGQ
+193 
-202 ALEIRTRENFPVDWA
+202 
-217 MTLNNLA
+217 
-224 IAYSNRIRGDRAENL
+224 
-239 EKAIELYEQTLEIR
+239 
-253 TRENFLEDWAP
+253 

-288 IELYEQALEVYT
+288 IELYGQALEIKT
-300 RKNFPENWAMTL
+300 RKNFLEDWAMTLNNLALAYSNRIRGDRAENLEKAIELYGQALEIYTCENFPEDWAMTL

-318 YSNRILGDRAE
+318 YSVRILGDR
-329 NLERALEL
+329 
-337 YEQALE
+337 
-343 VRTRKNFPVDCA
+343 
-355 GTLNNLA
+355 
-362 SAYSNRILGDRAEN
+362 SEN

-392 RENFPENWAISQHN
+392 RENFRENWVATLNNLASAYSVQILGDRSENLEKAIELYGQALEVYTRENFPVDWAISQHN
-406 LANAYRERVLGERKD
+406 LASAYRERVLGERKD
-421 NLERA
+421 NLEQA
-426 IDLYNQAAQIF
+426 IHLHNQAAQIF
-437 TRAALPVRWAKNK
+437 TRAAFPVQWAGNQ
-450 GDLAEA
+450 GHLAEA

-487 IDFQYR
+487 IDSQYR

-503 RDKNFDDLRQALVA
+503 RDKNPDDLQRALVA
-517 YKTALDL
+517 YKTALDP

-609 YEYLQYLPGIAKS
+609 YEYLQDLPGIAKS
-622 RAGLG
+622 RTGLG
-627 NVFVSQGHLEKGMEE
+627 NVFVSQGYLEKGMKE
-642 LDRAKAIYQQLP
+642 LDRAKAIYRQLP
-654 QTDPDKVEEIDII
+654 QTDPDRVEEIDII

>member
-1 MSKKAK
+1 MGNKSGLLTYTTMSKKAK

-31 KNSKYETKLQ
+31 KNSKDETKLQ
-41 QFFKANI
+41 QFLKANI

-79 CLFENFAV
+79 SLFENFAV
-87 TIDKF
+87 TIYKF
-92 PLGDRATNLELSITA
+92 PLGDRATNLELSIIA

-115 TRENSPEHWAQIL
+115 TCENSPENWAQIL
-128 NNLALAYSN
+128 NNLAL
-137 RIRGDR
+137 
-143 SENLEKAI
+143 
-151 ELYEQALEVY
+151 
-161 TRENSPEHW
+161 
-170 AQILNNLALAYSN
+170 
-183 RIPGDRSENL
+183 
-193 EKAIKLYGQ
+193 
-202 ALEIRTRENFPVDWA
+202 
-217 MTLNNLA
+217 
-224 IAYSNRIRGDRAENL
+224 AYSNRIRGDRAENL
-239 EKAIELYEQTLEIR
+239 EKAIELYGQALEIYTR
-253 TRENFLEDWAP
+253 KNLRENWAQ

-288 IELYEQALEVYT
+288 IELYGQALEIYT
-300 RKNFPENWAMTL
+300 RKNFPEDWAMTL

-318 YSNRILGDRAE
+318 YSVRILGDRSE
-329 NLERALEL
+329 NLEKAIKLH
-337 YEQALE
+337 EQALE
-343 VRTRKNFPVDCA
+343 VRTRENFPVD
-355 GTLNNLA
+355 
-362 SAYSNRILGDRAEN
+362 
-376 LEKAIELYEQ
+376 
-386 ALEVYT
+386 
-392 RENFPENWAISQHN
+392 WAISQHN
-406 LANAYRERVLGERKD
+406 LASAYRERVLGERKD
-421 NLERA
+421 NLEQA
-426 IDLYNQAAQIF
+426 IHLHNQAAQIF
-437 TRAALPVRWAKNK
+437 TRAAFPVQWAGNQ
-450 GDLAEA
+450 GHLAEA

-487 IDFQYR
+487 IDSQYR

-503 RDKNFDDLRQALVA
+503 RNKNFDDLRQALVA

-609 YEYLQYLPGIAKS
+609 YEYLQDLPGIAKS
-622 RAGLG
+622 RTGLG
-627 NVFVSQGHLEKGMEE
+627 NVFVSQGYLEKGMEE
-642 LDRAKAIYQQLP
+642 LDRAKAIYRQLP

-675 ERQTSEVYL
+675 ERQTSEVYI

>member
-25 FGDFYR
+25 FGDFCR
-31 KNSKYETKLQ
+31 KNSKDETKLQ
-41 QFFKANI
+41 QFLKANI

-79 CLFENFAV
+79 SLFENFAV
-87 TIDKF
+87 TIYNF
-92 PLGDRATNLELSITA
+92 PLGDRATNLELSIIA

-115 TRENSPEHWAQIL
+115 TCENSPENWAQ
-128 NNLALAYSN
+128 
-137 RIRGDR
+137 
-143 SENLEKAI
+143 
-151 ELYEQALEVY
+151 
-161 TRENSPEHW
+161 
-170 AQILNNLALAYSN
+170 
-183 RIPGDRSENL
+183 
-193 EKAIKLYGQ
+193 
-202 ALEIRTRENFPVDWA
+202 
-217 MTLNNLA
+217 
-224 IAYSNRIRGDRAENL
+224 
-239 EKAIELYEQTLEIR
+239 
-253 TRENFLEDWAP
+253 

-273 SDRIRGDRAENLEKA
+273 SDRIRGDRVENLEKA
-288 IELYEQALEVYT
+288 IELYGQALEIYT
-300 RKNFPENWAMTL
+300 RKNSPEDENWA
-312 NNLANA
+312 A
-318 YSNRILGDRAE
+318 
-329 NLERALEL
+329 
-337 YEQALE
+337 
-343 VRTRKNFPVDCA
+343 
-355 GTLNNLA
+355 TLNNLA

-376 LEKAIELYEQ
+376 LEKAIELYGQALEVYTRENFRENWVATLNNLASAYSNRILGDRAENLERAIELYEQ

-392 RENFPENWAISQHN
+392 RENFRENWAISQHN

-421 NLERA
+421 NLEQA

-437 TRAALPVRWAKNK
+437 TRAAFPVQWAGNQ

-487 IDFQYR
+487 IDSQYR

-503 RDKNFDDLRQALVA
+503 CDKNPEDLQRALEA

-533 DIWKALPT
+533 AIWKALPT

-609 YEYLQYLPGIAKS
+609 YEYLQDLPGIAKS
-622 RAGLG
+622 RTGLG
-627 NVFVSQGHLEKGMEE
+627 NVFVSQGHLEKGMKE
-642 LDRAKAIYQQLP
+642 LDRAKAIYRQLP

>member
-1 MSKKAK
+1 MRNKSGLLTYTTMSKKAK

-31 KNSKYETKLQ
+31 KNSKDETKLQ
-41 QFFKANI
+41 QFLKANI

-79 CLFENFAV
+79 SLFENFAV
-87 TIDKF
+87 TIYKF
-92 PLGDRATNLELSITA
+92 PLGDRATNLELSIIA
-107 HNLSLKIY
+107 HNLSLKIYTCENSPENWAQILNNLAPAYSDRIRGDRADNLEKAIELYGQALEIY
-115 TRENSPEHWAQIL
+115 TRENSPEHWAGTL
-128 NNLALAYSN
+128 NNLASAYIN

-143 SENLEKAI
+143 AENLEKAI
-151 ELYEQALEVY
+151 ELYEQALEVR
-161 TRENSPEHW
+161 TRKNFPVDW
-170 AQILNNLALAYSN
+170 AGTLNNLALAYSD
-183 RIPGDRSENL
+183 RIRGDRADNL
-193 EKAIKLYGQ
+193 EKAIELYGQ
-202 ALEIRTRENFPVDWA
+202 ALEIYTRKNFPEDWA
-217 MTLNNLA
+217 MTRNNLA
-224 IAYSNRIRGDRAENL
+224 LAYSNRIRGDRAENL
-239 EKAIELYEQTLEIR
+239 EKAIELYEQ
-253 TRENFLEDWAP
+253 
-264 ILNNLALAY
+264 
-273 SDRIRGDRAENLEKA
+273 
-288 IELYEQALEVYT
+288 ALEVRT

-318 YSNRILGDRAE
+318 YSVRILGDR
-329 NLERALEL
+329 
-337 YEQALE
+337 
-343 VRTRKNFPVDCA
+343 
-355 GTLNNLA
+355 
-362 SAYSNRILGDRAEN
+362 SEN
-376 LEKAIELYEQ
+376 LEKAIELYGQ

-392 RENFPENWAISQHN
+392 RENFPVDWAISQHN
-406 LANAYRERVLGERKD
+406 LASAYRKRVLGERKD
-421 NLERA
+421 NLEQA
-426 IDLYNQAAQIF
+426 IHLHNQAAQIF
-437 TRAALPVRWAKNK
+437 TRAAFPVQWAGNQ
-450 GDLAEA
+450 GHLAEA

-487 IDFQYR
+487 IDSQYR

-503 RDKNFDDLRQALVA
+503 RDKNPDDLQRALVA

-571 TSDDRLAHANALYHT
+571 TSDDRLAHANALCHT

-609 YEYLQYLPGIAKS
+609 YEYLQDLPGIAKS
-622 RAGLG
+622 RTGLG
-627 NVFVSQGHLEKGMEE
+627 NVFVSQGYLEKGMEE
-642 LDRAKAIYQQLP
+642 LDRAKAIYRQLP
-654 QTDPDKVEEIDII
+654 QTDPDRVEEIDII

>member
-31 KNSKYETKLQ
+31 KNSRDETKLQ
-41 QFFKANI
+41 QFLKANI

-92 PLGDRATNLELSITA
+92 PLGDRATNLELSIIA

-115 TRENSPEHWAQIL
+115 TRKDSPENWAQIL
-128 NNLALAYSN
+128 NNLAVACKNRILGDRAENLERAIKLYEQALEVRTRKNFPVDWAGTLNNLALAYSD

-143 SENLEKAI
+143 ADNLEKAI
-151 ELYEQALEVY
+151 ELYGQALEIY
-161 TRENSPEHW
+161 TRKNFPVDL
-170 AQILNNLALAYSN
+170 ARILNNLA
-183 RIPGDRSENL
+183 I
-193 EKAIKLYGQ
+193 
-202 ALEIRTRENFPVDWA
+202 
-217 MTLNNLA
+217 
-224 IAYSNRIRGDRAENL
+224 
-239 EKAIELYEQTLEIR
+239 
-253 TRENFLEDWAP
+253 
-264 ILNNLALAY
+264 AY

-288 IELYEQALEVYT
+288 IELY
-300 RKNFPENWAMTL
+300 
-312 NNLANA
+312 
-318 YSNRILGDRAE
+318 G
-329 NLERALEL
+329 
-337 YEQALE
+337 QALE

-386 ALEVYT
+386 ALQVYT
-392 RENFPENWAISQHN
+392 RENFPENWAMSQQN
-406 LANAYRERVLGERKD
+406 LANAYCERVLGERKD

-609 YEYLQYLPGIAKS
+609 YEYLQDLPGIAKS
-622 RAGLG
+622 RTGLG

>member
-1 MSKKAK
+1 MRNKSGLLTYTTMSKKAK

-25 FGDFYR
+25 FGDFCR
-31 KNSKYETKLQ
+31 KNSKDETKLQ
-41 QFFKANI
+41 QFLKANI

-79 CLFENFAV
+79 SLFENFAV
-87 TIDKF
+87 TIYNF

-115 TRENSPEHWAQIL
+115 TCENSPEHWAQIL
-128 NNLALAYSN
+128 NNLALAYSD
-137 RIRGDR
+137 RILGDR

-151 ELYEQALEVY
+151 ELYGQALEIY
-161 TRENSPEHW
+161 TRKNFLEDW
-170 AQILNNLALAYSN
+170 ATILNNLALAYS
-183 RIPGDRSENL
+183 D
-193 EKAIKLYGQ
+193 
-202 ALEIRTRENFPVDWA
+202 
-217 MTLNNLA
+217 
-224 IAYSNRIRGDRAENL
+224 RIRGDRADNL
-239 EKAIELYEQTLEIR
+239 EKAIELYGQALEIY
-253 TRENFLEDWAP
+253 TRKNFPVDLAR
-264 ILNNLALAY
+264 ILNNLAIAY

-288 IELYEQALEVYT
+288 IELY
-300 RKNFPENWAMTL
+300 
-312 NNLANA
+312 
-318 YSNRILGDRAE
+318 G
-329 NLERALEL
+329 
-337 YEQALE
+337 QALE
-343 VRTRKNFPVDCA
+343 VRTRKNFPVDWA
-355 GTLNNLA
+355 MTLNNLA

-392 RENFPENWAISQHN
+392 RENFPENWAISQQN
-406 LANAYRERVLGERKD
+406 LASAYRERVLGERKD
-421 NLERA
+421 NLEQA
-426 IDLYNQAAQIF
+426 IHLYNQAAQIF
-437 TRAALPVRWAKNK
+437 TRAALPVRWAGNQ

-487 IDFQYR
+487 IDSQYR

-609 YEYLQYLPGIAKS
+609 YEYLQDLPGIAKS
-622 RAGLG
+622 RTGLG
-627 NVFVSQGHLEKGMEE
+627 NVFVSQGYLEKGMKE
-642 LDRAKAIYQQLP
+642 LDRAKAIYRQLP
-654 QTDPDKVEEIDII
+654 QTDPDRVEEIDII

-675 ERQTSEVYL
+675 ERQTSEVYI

>member
-12 PTPTRKFKDFLLA
+12 PTPTRKFKDFLFA

-31 KNSKYETKLQ
+31 KNSRDETKLQ
-41 QFFKANI
+41 QFLKANI

-143 SENLEKAI
+143 ADNLEKAI
-151 ELYEQALEVY
+151 ELYGQALEIY
-161 TRENSPEHW
+161 TRKNFPVDL
-170 AQILNNLALAYSN
+170 ARILNNLA
-183 RIPGDRSENL
+183 I
-193 EKAIKLYGQ
+193 
-202 ALEIRTRENFPVDWA
+202 
-217 MTLNNLA
+217 
-224 IAYSNRIRGDRAENL
+224 
-239 EKAIELYEQTLEIR
+239 
-253 TRENFLEDWAP
+253 
-264 ILNNLALAY
+264 AY

-288 IELYEQALEVYT
+288 IELYGQALEVRT
-300 RKNFPENWAMTL
+300 RKNFPENWAATL
-312 NNLANA
+312 NNLASA
-318 YSNRILGDRAE
+318 YSNRIRGDRAD
-329 NLERALEL
+329 NLEKAIEL

-343 VRTRKNFPVDCA
+343 VRTRKNFPVDWA

-376 LEKAIELYEQ
+376 LEKAIELYGQ

-392 RENFPENWAISQHN
+392 RENFPENWAMSQHN

-421 NLERA
+421 NLEQA
-426 IDLYNQAAQIF
+426 IDLYNQAAQIS
-437 TRAALPVRWAKNK
+437 TRAAFPVPWAGNQ
-450 GDLAEA
+450 GDLAAA

-465 LDTAIALLQEALE
+465 LDTAIALLQEARE

-487 IDFQYR
+487 IDSQYR

-609 YEYLQYLPGIAKS
+609 YEYLQDLPGIAKS
-622 RAGLG
+622 RTGLG

>member
-31 KNSKYETKLQ
+31 KNSRDETKLQ
-41 QFFKANI
+41 QFLKANI

-66 IADKSIDEREKIA
+66 IADKSIDERERIA
-79 CLFENFAV
+79 SLFENFAV
-87 TIDKF
+87 TIYNF

-115 TRENSPEHWAQIL
+115 TREDSPEDWAGTLNNLAVACKNRILGDRAENLERAIKLYEQALEVRTRKNFPVDWAGTL
-128 NNLALAYSN
+128 NNLALAYSD

-143 SENLEKAI
+143 ADNLEKAI
-151 ELYEQALEVY
+151 ELY
-161 TRENSPEHW
+161 
-170 AQILNNLALAYSN
+170 
-183 RIPGDRSENL
+183 
-193 EKAIKLYGQ
+193 GQ
-202 ALEIRTRENFPVDWA
+202 ALEIYTRKNFPVD
-217 MTLNNLA
+217 LA
-224 IAYSNRIRGDRAENL
+224 R
-239 EKAIELYEQTLEIR
+239 
-253 TRENFLEDWAP
+253 

-288 IELYEQALEVYT
+288 IELY
-300 RKNFPENWAMTL
+300 
-312 NNLANA
+312 
-318 YSNRILGDRAE
+318 G
-329 NLERALEL
+329 
-337 YEQALE
+337 QALE
-343 VRTRKNFPVDCA
+343 VRTRKNFPVDWA
-355 GTLNNLA
+355 MTLNNLA
-362 SAYSNRILGDRAEN
+362 SAYINRILGDRAEN
-376 LEKAIELYEQ
+376 LEKAIELYGQ

-392 RENFPENWAISQHN
+392 RENFPENWAMSQHN

-421 NLERA
+421 NLEQA
-426 IDLYNQAAQIF
+426 IDLYNQAAQIS
-437 TRAALPVRWAKNK
+437 TRAAFPVPWAGNQ

-487 IDFQYR
+487 IDSQYR

-503 RDKNFDDLRQALVA
+503 RDKNPDDLQRALVA

-609 YEYLQYLPGIAKS
+609 YEYLQDLPGIAKS
-622 RAGLG
+622 RTGLG

>member
-25 FGDFYR
+25 FGDFCR
-31 KNSKYETKLQ
+31 KNSKDETKLQ
-41 QFFKANI
+41 QFLKANI

-79 CLFENFAV
+79 SLFENFAV
-87 TIDKF
+87 TIYNF

-115 TRENSPEHWAQIL
+115 TCENSPEHWAQIL
-128 NNLALAYSN
+128 NNLALAYSD
-137 RIRGDR
+137 RILGDR

-151 ELYEQALEVY
+151 ELY
-161 TRENSPEHW
+161 
-170 AQILNNLALAYSN
+170 
-183 RIPGDRSENL
+183 
-193 EKAIKLYGQ
+193 GQ
-202 ALEIRTRENFPVDWA
+202 ALEIKTRKNFPVDWA

-224 IAYSNRIRGDRAENL
+224 IAYSDRIRGDRAENL
-239 EKAIELYEQTLEIR
+239 EKAIELYGQALEIY
-253 TRENFLEDWAP
+253 TRKNFPVDWAGT
-264 ILNNLALAY
+264 LNNLALAY

-288 IELYEQALEVYT
+288 IELY
-300 RKNFPENWAMTL
+300 
-312 NNLANA
+312 
-318 YSNRILGDRAE
+318 G
-329 NLERALEL
+329 
-337 YEQALE
+337 
-343 VRTRKNFPVDCA
+343 
-355 GTLNNLA
+355 
-362 SAYSNRILGDRAEN
+362 
-376 LEKAIELYEQ
+376 Q

-392 RENFPENWAISQHN
+392 RENFPENWAISQQN
-406 LANAYRERVLGERKD
+406 LASAYRERVLGERKD

-426 IDLYNQAAQIF
+426 IDLQNQAAQIF

-487 IDFQYR
+487 IDSQYR

-609 YEYLQYLPGIAKS
+609 YEYLQDLPGIAKS
-622 RAGLG
+622 RTGLG
-627 NVFVSQGHLEKGMEE
+627 NVFVFQGHLEKGMKE

-654 QTDPDKVEEIDII
+654 QTDPDRVEEIDII

-675 ERQTSEVYL
+675 ERQTSEVYI

>member
-31 KNSKYETKLQ
+31 KNSKDETKLQ
-41 QFFKANI
+41 QFLKANI

-79 CLFENFAV
+79 SLLENFAV
-87 TIDKF
+87 TIYNF

-115 TRENSPEHWAQIL
+115 TREDSPEDWAGTLNNLAVACKNRILGDRAENLERAIKLYEQALEVRTRKNFPVDWAGTL
-128 NNLALAYSN
+128 NNLALAYSD

-143 SENLEKAI
+143 ADNLEKAI
-151 ELYEQALEVY
+151 ELY
-161 TRENSPEHW
+161 
-170 AQILNNLALAYSN
+170 
-183 RIPGDRSENL
+183 
-193 EKAIKLYGQ
+193 GQ
-202 ALEIRTRENFPVDWA
+202 ALEIYTRKNFLEDWA

-224 IAYSNRIRGDRAENL
+224 NAYSDRIRGDRAENL
-239 EKAIELYEQTLEIR
+239 EKAIELYGQALEIY
-253 TRENFLEDWAP
+253 TRKNFPVDWAGT
-264 ILNNLALAY
+264 LNNLALAY

-288 IELYEQALEVYT
+288 IELYGQALEVRT

-318 YSNRILGDRAE
+318 YSV
-329 NLERALEL
+329 
-337 YEQALE
+337 Q
-343 VRTRKNFPVDCA
+343 
-355 GTLNNLA
+355 
-362 SAYSNRILGDRAEN
+362 ILGDRAEN

-392 RENFPENWAISQHN
+392 RENFPVDWAISQHN
-406 LANAYRERVLGERKD
+406 LASAYRERVLGERKD
-421 NLERA
+421 NLEQA
-426 IDLYNQAAQIF
+426 IHLHNQAAQIF
-437 TRAALPVRWAKNK
+437 TRAAFPVQWAGNQ
-450 GDLAEA
+450 GHLAEA

-487 IDFQYR
+487 IDSQYR

-571 TSDDRLAHANALYHT
+571 TSDDRLAHANALCHT

-609 YEYLQYLPGIAKS
+609 YEYLQDLPGIAKS
-622 RAGLG
+622 RTGLG
-627 NVFVSQGHLEKGMEE
+627 NVFVSQGYLEKGMKE
-642 LDRAKAIYQQLP
+642 LDRAKAIYRQLP
-654 QTDPDKVEEIDII
+654 QTDPDRVEEIDII

>member
-1 MSKKAK
+1 MRNKSGLLTYTTMSKKAK

-25 FGDFYR
+25 FGDFCR
-31 KNSKYETKLQ
+31 KNSKDETKLQ
-41 QFFKANI
+41 QFLKANI

-79 CLFENFAV
+79 SLFENFAV
-87 TIDKF
+87 TIYKF

-115 TRENSPEHWAQIL
+115 TREN
-128 NNLALAYSN
+128 
-137 RIRGDR
+137 
-143 SENLEKAI
+143 
-151 ELYEQALEVY
+151 
-161 TRENSPEHW
+161 
-170 AQILNNLALAYSN
+170 
-183 RIPGDRSENL
+183 
-193 EKAIKLYGQ
+193 
-202 ALEIRTRENFPVDWA
+202 FP
-217 MTLNNLA
+217 
-224 IAYSNRIRGDRAENL
+224 
-239 EKAIELYEQTLEIR
+239 
-253 TRENFLEDWAP
+253 EDWAGT
-264 ILNNLALAY
+264 LNNLALAY

-288 IELYEQALEVYT
+288 IELYGQALEIYTRKNLRENWAQILNNLALAYSNRIRGDRAENLEKAIELYGQALEIYTCENFPEDWAMTLNNLANAYSVRILGDRSENLEKAIELYEQALEVRT

-318 YSNRILGDRAE
+318 YSVQILGDR
-329 NLERALEL
+329 
-337 YEQALE
+337 
-343 VRTRKNFPVDCA
+343 
-355 GTLNNLA
+355 
-362 SAYSNRILGDRAEN
+362 SEN
-376 LEKAIELYEQ
+376 LEKAIKLHEQ

-392 RENFPENWAISQHN
+392 RENFPVDWAISQHN
-406 LANAYRERVLGERKD
+406 LASAYRERVLGERKD
-421 NLERA
+421 NLEQA
-426 IDLYNQAAQIF
+426 IHLHNQAAQIF
-437 TRAALPVRWAKNK
+437 TRAAFPVQWAGNQ
-450 GDLAEA
+450 GHLAEA

-487 IDFQYR
+487 IDSQYR

-503 RDKNFDDLRQALVA
+503 RDKNPDDLQRALVA

-609 YEYLQYLPGIAKS
+609 YEYLQDLPGIAKS
-622 RAGLG
+622 RTGLG
-627 NVFVSQGHLEKGMEE
+627 NVFVSQGYLEKGMKE
-642 LDRAKAIYQQLP
+642 LDRAKAIYRQLP
-654 QTDPDKVEEIDII
+654 QTDPDRVEEIDII

-675 ERQTSEVYL
+675 ERQTSEVS

>member
-12 PTPTRKFKDFLLA
+12 PTPTRKFKDFLFA

-31 KNSKYETKLQ
+31 KNSKDETKLQ
-41 QFFKANI
+41 QFLKANI

-66 IADKSIDEREKIA
+66 IADKSIDERERIA
-79 CLFENFAV
+79 SLFENFAV
-87 TIDKF
+87 TIYNF

-115 TRENSPEHWAQIL
+115 TREDSPE
-128 NNLALAYSN
+128 
-137 RIRGDR
+137 
-143 SENLEKAI
+143 
-151 ELYEQALEVY
+151 
-161 TRENSPEHW
+161 
-170 AQILNNLALAYSN
+170 
-183 RIPGDRSENL
+183 
-193 EKAIKLYGQ
+193 
-202 ALEIRTRENFPVDWA
+202 DWA
-217 MTLNNLA
+217 GTLNNLA
-224 IAYSNRIRGDRAENL
+224 SAYIN
-239 EKAIELYEQTLEIR
+239 
-253 TRENFLEDWAP
+253 
-264 ILNNLALAY
+264 
-273 SDRIRGDRAENLEKA
+273 RIRGDRAENLEKA
-288 IELYEQALEVYT
+288 IELYEQALEIYTRKNFPVDWAGTLNNLALAYSDRIRGDRADNLEKAIELYGQALEIYTRKNFPEDWAMTLNNLALAYSNRIRGDRAENLEKAIKLYEQALEVRT

-318 YSNRILGDRAE
+318 YS
-329 NLERALEL
+329 
-337 YEQALE
+337 
-343 VRTRKNFPVDCA
+343 V
-355 GTLNNLA
+355 
-362 SAYSNRILGDRAEN
+362 RILGDRAEN

-386 ALEVYT
+386 ALEVRTRKNFPENWAMTLNNLANAYSVRILGDRSENLEKAIELYGQALEVYT
-392 RENFPENWAISQHN
+392 RENFPVDWAISQHN
-406 LANAYRERVLGERKD
+406 LASAYRERVLGERKD
-421 NLERA
+421 NLEQA
-426 IDLYNQAAQIF
+426 IHLHNQAAQIF
-437 TRAALPVRWAKNK
+437 TRAAFPVQWAGNQ
-450 GDLAEA
+450 GHLAEA

-487 IDFQYR
+487 IDSQYR

-503 RDKNFDDLRQALVA
+503 RDKNPDDLQRALVA

-609 YEYLQYLPGIAKS
+609 YEYLQDLPGIAKS
-622 RAGLG
+622 RTGLG
-627 NVFVSQGHLEKGMEE
+627 NVFVSQGHLEKGMKE
-642 LDRAKAIYQQLP
+642 LDRAKAIYRQLP
-654 QTDPDKVEEIDII
+654 QTDPDRVEEIDII

-675 ERQTSEVYL
+675 ERQTSEVYI

>member
-1 MSKKAK
+1 MRNKSGLLTYTTMSKKAK

-25 FGDFYR
+25 FGDFCR
-31 KNSKYETKLQ
+31 KNSKDETKLQ
-41 QFFKANI
+41 QFLKANI

-79 CLFENFAV
+79 SLFENFAV
-87 TIDKF
+87 TIYKF

-115 TRENSPEHWAQIL
+115 TRENFPEDWAGTL
-128 NNLALAYSN
+128 NNLALAYSD

-143 SENLEKAI
+143 ADNLEKAI
-151 ELYEQALEVY
+151 ELY
-161 TRENSPEHW
+161 
-170 AQILNNLALAYSN
+170 
-183 RIPGDRSENL
+183 
-193 EKAIKLYGQ
+193 GQ
-202 ALEIRTRENFPVDWA
+202 ALEIKTRKNFLEDWA

-224 IAYSNRIRGDRAENL
+224 LAYSNRIRGDRAENL
-239 EKAIELYEQTLEIR
+239 EKAIELYGQALEIY
-253 TRENFLEDWAP
+253 TCENFPEDWAMT
-264 ILNNLALAY
+264 LNNLANAY
-273 SDRIRGDRAENLEKA
+273 SVRILGDRSENLEKA
-288 IELYEQALEVYT
+288 IELYEQALEVRT

-318 YSNRILGDRAE
+318 YSVQILGDR
-329 NLERALEL
+329 
-337 YEQALE
+337 
-343 VRTRKNFPVDCA
+343 
-355 GTLNNLA
+355 
-362 SAYSNRILGDRAEN
+362 SEN
-376 LEKAIELYEQ
+376 LEKAIELYGQ

-392 RENFPENWAISQHN
+392 RENFPVDWAISQHN
-406 LANAYRERVLGERKD
+406 LASAYRERVLGERKD
-421 NLERA
+421 NLEQA
-426 IDLYNQAAQIF
+426 IHLHNQAAQIF
-437 TRAALPVRWAKNK
+437 TRAAFPVQWAGNQ
-450 GDLAEA
+450 GHLAEA

-487 IDFQYR
+487 IDSQYR

-503 RDKNFDDLRQALVA
+503 RDKNPDDLQRALVA
-517 YKTALDL
+517 YKTALDP

-609 YEYLQYLPGIAKS
+609 YEYLQDLPGIAKS
-622 RAGLG
+622 RTGLG
-627 NVFVSQGHLEKGMEE
+627 NVFVSQGYLEKGMKE
-642 LDRAKAIYQQLP
+642 LDRAKAIYRQLP
-654 QTDPDKVEEIDII
+654 QTDPDRVEEIDII

-675 ERQTSEVYL
+675 ERQTSEVS

>member
-31 KNSKYETKLQ
+31 KNSRDETKLQ
-41 QFFKANI
+41 QFLKANI

-66 IADKSIDEREKIA
+66 IADKSINEREIIA
-79 CLFENFAV
+79 SLFENFAV
-87 TIDKF
+87 TIYKF

-115 TRENSPEHWAQIL
+115 TREDSPEDWAGTL
-128 NNLALAYSN
+128 NNLAVACKN
-137 RIRGDR
+137 RILGDR
-143 SENLEKAI
+143 AENLERAI
-151 ELYEQALEVY
+151 E
-161 TRENSPEHW
+161 
-170 AQILNNLALAYSN
+170 
-183 RIPGDRSENL
+183 
-193 EKAIKLYGQ
+193 LYGQ
-202 ALEIRTRENFPVDWA
+202 ALEVRTRKNFPENWA
-217 MTLNNLA
+217 ATLNNLA
-224 IAYSNRIRGDRAENL
+224 IAYSNRIRGDRADNL
-239 EKAIELYEQTLEIR
+239 EKAIELYGQALEVR
-253 TRENFLEDWAP
+253 TRKNFPVDWAGT
-264 ILNNLALAY
+264 LNNLALAY
-273 SDRIRGDRAENLEKA
+273 SDRIRGDRADNLEKA
-288 IELYEQALEVYT
+288 IELYGQALEIY
-300 RKNFPENWAMTL
+300 
-312 NNLANA
+312 
-318 YSNRILGDRAE
+318 
-329 NLERALEL
+329 
-337 YEQALE
+337 
-343 VRTRKNFPVDCA
+343 TRKNFPVDLA
-355 GTLNNLA
+355 RILNNLA
-362 SAYSNRILGDRAEN
+362 LAYSNRILGDRAEN
-376 LEKAIELYEQ
+376 LEKAIELYGQ

-437 TRAALPVRWAKNK
+437 TRAAFPVQWAGNQ

-503 RDKNFDDLRQALVA
+503 RDKNFDDLRQALEA

-609 YEYLQYLPGIAKS
+609 YEYLQDLPGIAKS
-622 RAGLG
+622 RTGLG
-627 NVFVSQGHLEKGMEE
+627 NVFVSQGHLEKGMKE
-642 LDRAKAIYQQLP
+642 LDRAKAIYRQLP

-675 ERQTSEVYL
+675 ERQTSEVYI

>member
-60 LVFTSL
+60 LVFTRL

-161 TRENSPEHW
+161 TRENSPENW
-170 AQILNNLALAYSN
+170 AQILNNLAVACKN
-183 RIPGDRSENL
+183 RILGDRAENL
-193 EKAIKLYGQ
+193 ERAIELYGQ
-202 ALEIRTRENFPVDWA
+202 ALEIYTRKNFPVDLA
-217 MTLNNLA
+217 RILNNLA
-224 IAYSNRIRGDRAENL
+224 I
-239 EKAIELYEQTLEIR
+239 
-253 TRENFLEDWAP
+253 
-264 ILNNLALAY
+264 AY

-288 IELYEQALEVYT
+288 IELYGQALEIY
-300 RKNFPENWAMTL
+300 
-312 NNLANA
+312 
-318 YSNRILGDRAE
+318 
-329 NLERALEL
+329 
-337 YEQALE
+337 
-343 VRTRKNFPVDCA
+343 TRKNFPVDWA
-355 GTLNNLA
+355 MTLNNLA

-392 RENFPENWAISQHN
+392 RENFPENWAMSQQN
-406 LANAYRERVLGERKD
+406 LANAYCERVLGERKD

-524 ISPEHYDRK
+524 INLISPEHYDRK

-609 YEYLQYLPGIAKS
+609 YEYLQDLPGIAKS
-622 RAGLG
+622 RTGLG

>member
-1 MSKKAK
+1 MSDAPLIKGGLRGDPPVYRHPPYQGGQGGSNLKSIFNLIITSYLTYTTMSKKAK

-92 PLGDRATNLELSITA
+92 PLGDRATNLELSIIA

-115 TRENSPEHWAQIL
+115 TRKDSPENWAQIL
-128 NNLALAYSN
+128 NNLAVACKNRILGDRAENLERAIKLYEQALEVRTRKNFPVDWAGTLNNLALAYSD

-143 SENLEKAI
+143 ADNLEKAI
-151 ELYEQALEVY
+151 ELYGQALEIY
-161 TRENSPEHW
+161 TRKNFPVDL
-170 AQILNNLALAYSN
+170 ARILNNLA
-183 RIPGDRSENL
+183 I
-193 EKAIKLYGQ
+193 
-202 ALEIRTRENFPVDWA
+202 
-217 MTLNNLA
+217 
-224 IAYSNRIRGDRAENL
+224 
-239 EKAIELYEQTLEIR
+239 
-253 TRENFLEDWAP
+253 
-264 ILNNLALAY
+264 AY

-288 IELYEQALEVYT
+288 IELY
-300 RKNFPENWAMTL
+300 
-312 NNLANA
+312 
-318 YSNRILGDRAE
+318 G
-329 NLERALEL
+329 
-337 YEQALE
+337 QALE

-392 RENFPENWAISQHN
+392 RENFPENWAMSQQN
-406 LANAYRERVLGERKD
+406 LANAYCERVLGERKD

-609 YEYLQYLPGIAKS
+609 YEYLQDLPGIAKS
-622 RAGLG
+622 RTGLG